1 MPPAP
6 HPASLT
12 LRGLLLAAL
21 VALAACGTPAGGV
34 QGGAISVS
42 LSEAGLGGAQPAA
55 SRHPAD
61 IAGPAC
67 AAAHRAMIEEAR
79 QVAQQRTATAAVF
92 VTQQPGH
99 PHVARWFGDAP
110 RAEIADRLRRTA
122 ALLAQPDSVK
132 VLCNDPPA
140 CRGTRMAY
148 AAVGRGIIG
157 LCPGFFRAAMEG
169 YDSRW
174 GVLVHEASHLAAG
187 TDDFAYGPTAALIL
201 AKQDPS
207 RAARNAD
214 SYEYFVETLPR

>member
-6 HPASLT
+6 PTAPMT
-12 LRGLLLAAL
+12 LRGLTLAAL
-21 VALAACGTPAGGV
+21 LLLAACGTPAGAP
-34 QGGAISVS
+34 GGAISVS

-55 SRHPAD
+55 ARHPAD

-67 AAAHRAMIEEAR
+67 APAHSALIEEAR
-79 QVAQQRTATAAVF
+79 QVAQQRTAAAALF
-92 VTQQPGH
+92 VQQQPDH
-99 PHVARWFGDAP
+99 PHITRWFGDAP

-122 ALLAQPDSVK
+122 AQLGRPESVK
-132 VLCNDPPA
+132 ILCNDPPA
-140 CRGTRMAY
+140 CRGSRMAY
-148 AAVGRGIIG
+148 ASPGRGIIG
-157 LCPGFFRAAMEG
+157 LCPGFFRARMDG

-201 AKQDPS
+201 AKQDPR

-214 SYEYFVETLPR
+214 TYEYFVETLPR

>member
-1 MPPAP
+1 MPPASLT
-6 HPASLT
+6 ASTT

-21 VALAACGTPAGGV
+21 LALGACGTPAAGV

-55 SRHPAD
+55 ARHPAD

-67 AAAHRAMIEEAR
+67 APVHTALIEEAR
-79 QVAQQRTATAAVF
+79 QVAQQRTAAAAAF
-92 VTQQPGH
+92 VQQQPGH
-99 PHVARWFGDAP
+99 PHVTRWFGDAP
-110 RAEIADRLRRTA
+110 RPEIADRLRRTA
-122 ALLAQPDSVK
+122 DQLARPESVK
-132 VLCNDPPA
+132 ILCNDPPA
-140 CRGTRMAY
+140 CRGSRMAY
-148 AAVGRGIIG
+148 AAPGRGIIG
-157 LCPGFFRAAMEG
+157 LCPGFFRARMDG

-201 AKQDPS
+201 AKQDPR